1 MGRLKAS
8 GQLEGQRDRS
18 DSGETWYEKKRER
31 KREIKGG
38 EGEKEKE
45 KGKKRSRMAGWR
57 TEMGRA
63 EREIKKIEGCV
74 LSRRR

>member
-1 MGRLKAS
+1 M
-8 GQLEGQRDRS
+8 LESERTARGTATDRETGAIVKRDE
-18 DSGETWYEKKRER
+18 GKRER
-31 KREIKGG
+31 EREREKGR
-38 EGEKEKE
+38 KEKE

-63 EREIKKIEGCV
+63 EREIKKIEGCD

>member
-1 MGRLKAS
+1 MVRR
-8 GQLEGQRDRS
+8 EERERDR
-18 DSGETWYEKKRER
+18 E
-31 KREIKGG
+31 GG
-38 EGEKEKE
+38 RRGREKEKE
-45 KGKKRSRMAGWR
+45 KGKKRSAGWR

>member
-8 GQLEGQRDRS
+8 GQLEGPRRREEREKARD
-18 DSGETWYEKKRER
+18 
-31 KREIKGG
+31 KGG
-38 EGEKEKE
+38 GGEKEKE